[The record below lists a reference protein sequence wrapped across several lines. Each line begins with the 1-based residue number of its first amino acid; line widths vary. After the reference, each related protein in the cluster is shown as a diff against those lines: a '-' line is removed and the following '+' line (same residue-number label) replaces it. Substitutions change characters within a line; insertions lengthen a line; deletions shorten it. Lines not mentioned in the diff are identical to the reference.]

1 MDSFVQHLMDGLS
14 LGVIY
19 ALFAMACSLAS
30 CAGRWIAVANAA
42 AALFGVAVSLAVL
55 SASATLGVRFEFLAM
70 LIAFTTAVAAG
81 SAFGG
86 VIGANLDIFVPRQ
99 RGLLPLIFPAGLVI
113 IAAAALGFADQL
125 PATNYLRPSA
135 TSLLAFGIAGLFNA
149 SILPEKLAVITAGAA
164 LFGIVLPVICRAR
177 FGRKFRAVSQDRGMA
192 ELFGV
197 DVKRIELLT
206 VLTSL
211 AAATGA
217 GSMIVLDGAATNI
230 DSCLLTVASA
240 FAAAVV
246 GGLKSIPRA
255 AGAGFFAGAATAMW
269 SDFFSP
275 VYAASAVFAILL
287 FLLAFSSSRGGTP
300 GITEKI

>member
-30 CAGRWIAVANAA
+30 SAGRLLGFANAA

-55 SASATLGVRFEFLAM
+55 SASAALGVRFEFLAV
-70 LIAFTTAVAAG
+70 LIAFTTAVAAT

-86 VIGANLDIFVPRQ
+86 VIGANLDIFAPRQ
-99 RGLLPLIFPAGLVI
+99 PGLLPLLLPAGLVM

-125 PATNYLRPSA
+125 PATNYLRLSA
-135 TSLLAFGIAGLFNA
+135 TSFLAFGITGLFQA
-149 SILPEKLAVITAGAA
+149 SILPEKLVIITAGTA
-164 LFGIVLPVICRAR
+164 LSGIVLPVICRTR
-177 FGRKFRAVSQDRGMA
+177 FGRKWRAVSQDRGMA

-197 DVKRIELLT
+197 DVKRIDLLS
-206 VLTSL
+206 VLTSF
-211 AAATGA
+211 AAAGGA
-217 GSMIVLDGAATNI
+217 GSLIVLDGAAADVN
-230 DSCLLTVASA
+230 SCLVTVASA

-246 GGLKSIPRA
+246 VGLKSIRRA
-255 AGAGFFAGAATAMW
+255 AGAGFIAGAATAMW

-287 FLLAFSSSRGGTP
+287 FLLAFSPSRGRTSE
-300 GITEKI
+300 IAEKI